1 MAAERKFRSEVFRCE
16 KVAALD
22 GIKLF
27 KRCSAMLGPEG
38 LASVRDG
45 LRSKQAMEE
54 FLVLATSP
62 SVDGDELTRLMG
74 DLASLCTVKGD
85 PCVVGVHVQDMEHIV
100 EVAFWVMEVQFKD
113 FLAVAL
119 VSNDPGEKNE
129 AA

>member
-1 MAAERKFRSEVFRCE
+1 MASERKIRQHVFRCD
-16 KVAALD
+16 KVSAVD

-45 LRSKQAMEE
+45 LTDNAALEE

-62 SVDGDELTRLMG
+62 SVDADELTKLMS
-74 DLASLCTVKGD
+74 DLASLCFVKGD
-85 PCVVGVHVQDMEHIV
+85 PCVVGVHTQEIEHLV

-119 VSNDPGEKNE
+119 ASSEPGKNE

>member
-1 MAAERKFRSEVFRCE
+1 MAAERKFRGTVFRCE
-16 KVAALD
+16 KTAALD

-27 KRCSAMLGPEG
+27 KRCSALLGPDG

-45 LRSKQAMEE
+45 LTDKQAMEE
-54 FLVLATSP
+54 FLVLATNP
-62 SVDGDELTRLMG
+62 AVDGEELTKLMG

-85 PCVVGVHVQDMEHIV
+85 PCIVGVQVQDMEHIV
-100 EVAFWVMEVQFKD
+100 EVAFWVMEVQFRD

-119 VSNDPGEKNE
+119 SSNGDGDKKE

>member
-1 MAAERKFRSEVFRCE
+1 MAAERKIRQHIFRCE
-16 KVAALD
+16 KISAVD

-45 LRSKQAMEE
+45 LSDKAALEE

-62 SVDGDELTRLMG
+62 TVDAEELTKLLV
-74 DLASLCTVKGD
+74 DLAELSTVKGD
-85 PCVVGVHVQDMEHIV
+85 QCIVGVHTQDIENLV
-100 EVAFWVMEVQFKD
+100 EVAFWVMGVQFRD

-119 VSNDPGEKNE
+119 ALSEPGKSE

>member
-1 MAAERKFRSEVFRCE
+1 MAAERKIRQHVFRCD
-16 KVAALD
+16 KVPAVD

-38 LASVRDG
+38 LAAVRDG
-45 LRSKQAMEE
+45 LNDKAALEE

-62 SVDGDELTRLMG
+62 SVDADDLTKLMS
-74 DLASLCTVKGD
+74 DLVSLCTVKGD
-85 PCVVGVHVQDMEHIV
+85 PCVVGVHTQEIEHLV

-119 VSNDPGEKNE
+119 ASSESGKSG